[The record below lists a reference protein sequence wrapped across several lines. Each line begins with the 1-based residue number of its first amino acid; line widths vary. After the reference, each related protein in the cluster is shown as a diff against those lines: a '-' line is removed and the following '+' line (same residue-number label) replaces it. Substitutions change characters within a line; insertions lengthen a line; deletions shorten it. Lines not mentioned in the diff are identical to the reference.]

1 MNFGNSGTSSSF
13 PPTSRRQTAKVK
25 MIRWYKKKTQ
35 KLLCEIEKKQ
45 RCGGKF
51 GKGCCS
57 PWKKWSNSCTI
68 PWKIA
73 IIPGKNFLFLSN
85 PLMNPSKYWHLS
97 VLTINFVFSAP
108 QWHTLPAPKNP
119 LPPPLFVTYNL

>member
-25 MIRWYKKKTQ
+25 MIRWYKKTQ